1 MKLNLRKIRYL
12 IAFVFWGGLTVLITI
27 YLNELLELGRFGYVG
42 IFFACFISN
51 STVFLPAPSSTI
63 VFTLS
68 SVYSPFWVAIV
79 GGLGAVC
86 GEQVGYVA
94 GITGR
99 KIVAHD
105 EQGRDVKSYIET
117 YGMLAVFVFAFL
129 PLPIFDLVGVAA
141 GAMRMNFYRFLFP
154 CLLGKIIKMLIY
166 AYAGAGLI
174 PMISPLI
181 HRILQ

>member
-1 MKLNLRKIRYL
+1 MQKIRYV
-12 IAFVFWGGLTVLITI
+12 IAIIFIGCITVLITV
-27 YLNELLELGRFGYVG
+27 YRNELLKLGHFGYVG
-42 IFFACFISN
+42 IFFSCFIAN
-51 STVFLPAPSSTI
+51 STVFLPAPSSSI

-79 GGLGAVC
+79 GGLGAVF

-105 EQGRDVKSYIET
+105 EQGRKVKSYIET
-117 YGMLAVFVFAFL
+117 YGMLAVFIFAFL

-141 GAMRMNFYRFLFP
+141 GAMRMNFYRFFFP
-154 CLLGKIIKMLIY
+154 CLLGKIFKMLIY
-166 AYAGAGLI
+166 AYAGAGLL

-181 HRILQ
+181 NRILQ